1 MDYFPF
7 WSEEV
12 VIPIKNKIL
21 YKILKKVIMKS
32 RVLIDIF
39 NRKSIN
45 RKMKNFDYEYV
56 IIGGG
61 ELLGGHKGFNS
72 SLYIWTKL
80 LKKRN
85 IPVIILG
92 VSGDI
97 NMPKYMLRRN
107 KKSLESCKEI
117 FVRDHYTS
125 QICQK
130 EYNIKTTYIPD
141 VVFGLKSICKI
152 STDGNMKKNAVIC
165 VPIGYNEQ
173 IKKNLNI
180 CSKEKYKE
188 YLLNLITKN
197 IYENEEIII
206 TSSVYNDEVF
216 SKELYLY
223 VKENLK
229 KINVLFVEYSNL
241 ESYVKLTERANVVI
255 SARMHALILA
265 SLNECNVIPIT
276 FKEKLKYFYQEYG
289 EKINVSEKE
298 NEVCSKLERIYKIIE
313 DNED

>member
-1 MDYFPF
+1 
-7 WSEEV
+7 
-12 VIPIKNKIL
+12 
-21 YKILKKVIMKS
+21 
-32 RVLIDIF
+32 
-39 NRKSIN
+39 
-45 RKMKNFDYEYV
+45 
-56 IIGGG
+56 
-61 ELLGGHKGFNS
+61 
-72 SLYIWTKL
+72 
-80 LKKRN
+80 
-85 IPVIILG
+85 
-92 VSGDI
+92 
-97 NMPKYMLRRN
+97 
-107 KKSLESCKEI
+107 
-117 FVRDHYTS
+117 
-125 QICQK
+125 
-130 EYNIKTTYIPD
+130 
-141 VVFGLKSICKI
+141 
-152 STDGNMKKNAVIC
+152 MKKNAVIC